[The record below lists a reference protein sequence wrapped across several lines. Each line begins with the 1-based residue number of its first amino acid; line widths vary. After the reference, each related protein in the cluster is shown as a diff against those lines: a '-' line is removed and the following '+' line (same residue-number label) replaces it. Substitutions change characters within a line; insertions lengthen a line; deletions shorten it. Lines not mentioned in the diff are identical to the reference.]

1 MIFMSTIY
9 SIRTRKVMPIFSIIA
24 LVTITFLYTTFSRNI
39 NPRPIMH
46 TFYHLRSPEEDQVVE
61 LWKKEWY
68 HAGFDTR
75 VLTLEDAA
83 RHPAFEEVQ
92 GIMEPLHGSGSHEA
106 MCFYRW
112 FAMASLGGGWM
123 SDSDT
128 FPIRFPINEGT
139 NLPNDG
145 TFTSFQGHAPA
156 LMSGTGAEW
165 NRVANLLVDTI
176 AKIPGEAK
184 TDMFAFEVLRHQQNT
199 GIFYYFPPENVH
211 RGFAYDTPRKVNC
224 KKMSKVRAVH
234 ISRARTHDAV
244 TEGLYPIVSYDDKN
258 TEYLNRADAYNIFLN
273 DWKNQCSKYVTT
285 NEDSVVVV
293 AKRPIMHTFYHSIDS
308 EAGMEYALRLWRE
321 EWERKGFDTKILNLE
336 DAKKHPDFEEIEKIM
351 IPLHGSTGYNAICFY
366 RWFAM
371 VVSGGGWMSDHDTFP
386 TNFPVNEGI
395 DLPNGGKFTSFQAHI
410 PALMSGTAAEW
421 NRVARLVIDAI
432 PRVAEDV
439 VTSDMHAFNVLRKED
454 SADVI
459 FMTPYINYVQEGFIY
474 DSPRVVNCQKMSTV
488 RAVHISHALTHQ
500 AILDG
505 LYPLEPDEN
514 DPVGKD
520 HRAEA
525 SKVFLDDWRNQCD
538 ESTGVKT
545 DEVKVDVKV
554 DIPRPLMHT
563 YSHSMGQF
571 EAAVVE
577 LWKEEWTNAGFDVKV
592 LTFEDAKKHPDFNR
606 VETDMIHLLV
616 SRGQDPL
623 PFYQWMAMAMSG
635 GGWISAYDTFPT
647 NFDVIDATTLP
658 NGGTFT
664 SYQDTI
670 PSLMSGSSDEW
681 GRVSKLLIDAIPRIE
696 GVVKSVTLAFDILK
710 QDGDTNIIFMEPDLN
725 VQEGLVY
732 VSPRKVNCDNMLRG
746 KVVKIDLSLMHRAIS
761 DGLYPLDVTEDDPN
775 GDHQHAEAS
784 KLFLDDWRNQCGKA
798 ALAS

>member
-1 MIFMSTIY
+1 MSTTY
-9 SIRTRKVMPIFSIIA
+9 SMTRKKVMPMFCIIVVM
-24 LVTITFLYTTFSRNI
+24 LTFLYTTFGRNMTR
-39 NPRPIMH
+39 RPVMH
-46 TFYHLRSPEEDQVVE
+46 TFHHLRSPEEDQVVE

-75 VLTLEDAA
+75 VLTLEDAR
-83 RHPAFEEVQ
+83 RHPAFEEVE
-92 GIMEPLHGSGSHEA
+92 GIMEPLHGSRSHEA
-106 MCFYRW
+106 LCFYRW
-112 FAMASLGGGWM
+112 FAMAALGGGWM
-123 SDSDT
+123 SESDT
-128 FPIRFPINEGT
+128 FPINFPINEG
-139 NLPNDG
+139 NKLPNDG

-165 NRVANLLVDTI
+165 NRVANLLIDAI
-176 AKIPGEAK
+176 GKIPVEAK
-184 TDMFAFEVLRHQQNT
+184 TDMSAFEVLRHEQNHD
-199 GIFYYFPPENVH
+199 IVYYFPPLNVH

-224 KKMSKVRAVH
+224 EKMSKVRAVH
-234 ISRARTHDAV
+234 ISHARTNSAV
-244 TEGLYPIVSYDDKN
+244 SEGLYPIVSSDDKN
-258 TEYLNRADAYNIFLN
+258 MEYLNRADAYNIFLN
-273 DWKNQCSKYVTT
+273 DWKNQCSKHATADD
-285 NEDSVVVV
+285 DSVGIV

-308 EAGMEYALRLWRE
+308 MGGMEYALRLWKE
-321 EWERKGFDTKILNLE
+321 EWERIGFETKILNLE

-351 IPLHGSTGYNAICFY
+351 IPLHGSAGYNSICFY

-371 VVSGGGWMSDHDTFP
+371 AASGGGWMSDHDTFP
-386 TNFPVNEGI
+386 TNFPINEGI

-421 NRVARLVIDAI
+421 NRVSKLLIDAI
-432 PRVAEDV
+432 PRVTEDV

-454 SADVI
+454 SADVV
-459 FMTPYINYVQEGFIY
+459 FMTPYINYVEEGFIY

-505 LYPLEPDEN
+505 LYPLEVEED

-520 HRAEA
+520 HRGEA

-538 ESTGVKT
+538 KSTGAKIN
-545 DEVKVDVKV
+545 DVKE
-554 DIPRPLMHT
+554 DMPRPVMHT
-563 YSHSMGQF
+563 YYHSMGRF
-571 EAAVVE
+571 EDEVLE
-577 LWKEEWTNAGFDVKV
+577 LWKEEWTNAGFHAKV

-606 VETDMIHLLV
+606 VETDMIKLLV

-647 NFDVIDATTLP
+647 NFGVIDATDLP
-658 NGGTFT
+658 NGETFT

-670 PSLMSGSSDEW
+670 PSLMFGSSDEW
-681 GRVSKLLIDAIPRIE
+681 ERVFKLLIDAIPRIE
-696 GVVKSVTLAFDILK
+696 GQVKSVMLAFEILK
-710 QDGDTNIIFMEPDLN
+710 QDGNTSITFMAPDLN
-725 VQEGLVY
+725 VQEGFVY
-732 VSPRKVNCDNMLRG
+732 TSPRKVNCDNMSRG
-746 KVVKIDLSLMHRAIS
+746 KVVKIDLSLMHRAVS

-784 KLFLDDWRNQCGKA
+784 KLFLDDWRNQCGRA
-798 ALAS
+798 VLSS